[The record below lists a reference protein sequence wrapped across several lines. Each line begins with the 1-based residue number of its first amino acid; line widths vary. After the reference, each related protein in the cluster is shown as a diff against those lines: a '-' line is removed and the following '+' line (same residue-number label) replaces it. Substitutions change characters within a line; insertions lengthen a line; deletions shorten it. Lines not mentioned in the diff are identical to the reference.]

1 MQPAIK
7 TNVIHLK
14 PITMKALQSVLS
26 VFILS
31 ALAGGCYFDNVETIS
46 GNGNVV
52 KQSREVSGFSGLKV
66 TTGIDAVI
74 TQGEKESV
82 MVEADENLQDY
93 IKTEVIDGKLKIY
106 SDKNI
111 RNAKKKKVYIEYK
124 KLVSIDI
131 SSAGDVEGTN
141 TLVTDELDIE
151 MSSAG
156 DLTLTLEADRLEI
169 SISSAGDARLSGKL
183 NTLKAD
189 LSSAGD
195 LKAFELEARTGDVSV
210 SSAGSA
216 GVFITEEASFQ
227 CSSAGSINYKG
238 EPRLKNVS
246 TSSAGSVNKK

>member
-1 MQPAIK
+1 MK

-14 PITMKALQSVLS
+14 PITMKAFKIILS
-26 VFILS
+26 VVVLS
-31 ALAGGCYFDNVETIS
+31 ALAGSCYFDNMETIS
-46 GNGNVV
+46 GNGKVV
-52 KQSREVSGFSGLKV
+52 KQNREVSGFSGLKV
-66 TTGIDAVI
+66 ATGIDAVI
-74 TQGEKESV
+74 TQGENESLT
-82 MVEADENLQDY
+82 VEADENLLDY
-93 IKTEVIDGKLKIY
+93 IKTEVVDGKLKIY

-111 RNAKKKKVYIEYK
+111 RSAKSKKVFIEYK
-124 KLVSIDI
+124 KLSSIDI
-131 SSAGDVEGTN
+131 SSAGDVEGNN

-156 DLTLTLEADRLEI
+156 DLTLALEANRLEI
-169 SISSAGDARLSGKL
+169 SISSAGDAKLSGKV
-183 NTLKAD
+183 NTFKAD

-195 LKAFELEARTGDVSV
+195 LNAYEMEAKVGDISV